1 MTLVKLY
8 YIVGFQ
14 YDMVEKGTERRVGQ
28 GCDDVS
34 EFGIYSILTL
44 SLIMFDDS
52 QFVKDG
58 NLTRL
63 ENQNLRKLV
72 F

>member
-1 MTLVKLY
+1 
-8 YIVGFQ
+8 
-14 YDMVEKGTERRVGQ
+14 MVEKGTERRVGQ